1 MFFTL
6 FKLYKWYQITQRIT
20 YNHNV
25 LKKGL
30 FVSIKGHFCLTK
42 GHLDQK
48 GGWRS
53 NLPLLEVVFCHL
65 TLLIQILFFFFSKRV
80 LFNEASDPRTLYLSK
95 IGSDVQVKLMKKRSK
110 PLKAHQTSTR
120 RIRRLLHF
128 GFLTFSGWIEMEY

>member
-30 FVSIKGHFCLTK
+30 FASIKGHFCLTK
-42 GHLDQK
+42 GHLDYPE
-48 GGWRS
+48 GR
-53 NLPLLEVVFCHL
+53 LEIKSTLTGSCFCHL
-65 TLLIQILFFFFSKRV
+65 TLLIQILFFSKRV
-80 LFNEASDPRTLYLSK
+80 LFNEASDPRTLYLFK
-95 IGSDVQVKLMKKRSK
+95 ICPDVQVKLMKERSK
-110 PLKAHQTSTR
+110 PLKAHQISTR
-120 RIRRLLHF
+120 YIRRLLHF